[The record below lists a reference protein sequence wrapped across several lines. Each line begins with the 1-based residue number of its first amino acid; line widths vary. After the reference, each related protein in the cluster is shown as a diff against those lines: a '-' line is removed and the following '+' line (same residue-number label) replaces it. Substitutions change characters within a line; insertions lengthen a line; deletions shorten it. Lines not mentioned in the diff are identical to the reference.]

1 MGLKLKFNFVLLTVF
16 LLGFSVSGF
25 LSHRF
30 LHQNA
35 REEIVRNAE
44 LMMETA
50 QAVRSYTV
58 SDIRPQLQK
67 VASEE
72 FIPQTVPAF
81 AATETFNRLRQKY
94 REYNYR
100 EATLNPTNPRNQA
113 VGWEEGVVQRFRNN
127 ASLPEVQGELI
138 DGAERLLYVARPIQI
153 KQEACLSCH
162 STPQAAPASML
173 KTYGGNGG
181 FGWQMTETVGAQI
194 VTVPMSLPV
203 KNANRAFNSFML
215 SLAGIFVFVFLVLN
229 VMLSRLIIRPI
240 AVISAQADAISKG
253 DIDMPEFVLASQD
266 EVGSLAASFNRMRRS
281 LEQAMRLARR
291 Q

>member
-1 MGLKLKFNFVLLTVF
+1 MGLKLKFNLVLLTVF
-16 LLGFSVSGF
+16 LLGFAVSGF

-30 LHQNA
+30 LHKNA

-58 SDIRPQLQK
+58 SDVRPQLQK

-72 FIPQTVPAF
+72 FIPQ
-81 AATETFNRLRQKY
+81 
-94 REYNYR
+94 
-100 EATLNPTNPRNQA
+100 
-113 VGWEEGVVQRFRNN
+113 
-127 ASLPEVQGELI
+127 
-138 DGAERLLYVARPIQI
+138 
-153 KQEACLSCH
+153 
-162 STPQAAPASML
+162 AAPASML
-173 KTYGGNGG
+173 KTYGSSGG

-203 KNANRAFNSFML
+203 KNANRAFNTFMI

-229 VMLSRLIIRPI
+229 IMLSRLIIRPI

-253 DIDMPEFVLASQD
+253 NIDMPEFVLASQD
-266 EVGSLAASFNRMRRS
+266 EVGSLAASFNWMRRS
-281 LEQAMRLARR
+281 LEQAMKLARR